1 MSTFKKLKKESS
13 KKQKTHSIDYLD
25 EVFLSEITDENDQE
39 ELDQEDN
46 FDGEMDYDN
55 NIEMNDY
62 IETENLISEENVSKQ
77 YLADNSMVIHNSIIL
92 SLYLKKV
99 LKILNLQEDEDSY
112 TTQKIINQYLEKTR
126 NKSLNDEIILTA
138 IVVFQEYHIGLT
150 LQELID
156 TLVSNRYLK
165 SAGMNTSSFINMEL
179 LTNNRVDITALYNII
194 FKNVIE
200 FVEKISGIKTTI
212 KNEIQQRETRNIRNV
227 HVFDPTDYINPPM
240 NPNSINP
247 RNFPPELFTE
257 LQDNMSNINL
267 YTFAPMLN
275 HFVQI
280 INNSGRALTIDWSL
294 EIVPVQNKQ
303 HITNIPIII
312 RNLISVNMKK
322 FSKFTKSD
330 LISVLI
336 ENQNLIKNIKN
347 FYKFLKVYNEQQEN
361 MRKLVRSLD
370 KMKLNVDNVKNET
383 TSNLFIKKRRIQ

>member
-55 NIEMNDY
+55 NIEMNDNS
-62 IETENLISEENVSKQ
+62 EELISEENVSKQ
-77 YLADNSMVIHNSIIL
+77 YMLDNSIAIHNGIVL
-92 SLYLKKV
+92 SLYLKNV
-99 LKILNLQEDEDSY
+99 LKILNLQEADQDIY
-112 TTQKIINQYLEKTR
+112 ITQRIINEYLEKTK
-126 NKSLNDEIILTA
+126 NKSLNDEIVMTA
-138 IVVFQEYHIGLT
+138 IICFDYYHTGLS
-150 LQELID
+150 LQDLINK
-156 TLVSNRYLK
+156 LVSKKYLK
-165 SAGMNTSSFINMEL
+165 FVGINTSSFINTEV
-179 LTNNRVDITALYNII
+179 LTNNVVDITVLYTII
-194 FKNVIE
+194 FKNAIE
-200 FVEKISGIKTTI
+200 FVEKISGNKIKTTI
-212 KNEIQQRETRNIRNV
+212 INEIQQRETRNIKDVRI
-227 HVFDPTDYINPPM
+227 FDPTDYINPPM
-240 NPNSINP
+240 NPDSINY
-247 RNFPPELFTE
+247 RYFSPELFTE

-280 INNSGRALTIDWSL
+280 INNSGRADVIDWSI

-330 LISVLI
+330 LIAILI
-336 ENQNLIKNIKN
+336 ENPNLIKNIKN
-347 FYKFLKVYNEQQEN
+347 FYKFLKVYNEQRDNIRKITRSFQQMN
-361 MRKLVRSLD
+361 M
-370 KMKLNVDNVKNET
+370 NVGNVTNET
-383 TSNLFIKKRRIQ
+383 TSNMFIKKRKM